1 MRLGC
6 RGMRPHC
13 HGTAATSCRGM
24 GAPRS
29 LPNDASVCVLHR
41 QTPLSATAES
51 LYQGMDPLSA
61 IDADER
67 KVAPPTY
74 ADTLTGASR
83 HVLLQQLRP
92 GGVLGIDTRCVKQV
106 TQGGRR
112 QWPTKQVPLNLV
124 NTLFKKK

>member
-51 LYQGMDPLSA
+51 LYEGMGPLPA

-74 ADTLTGASR
+74 ADTLIGR
-83 HVLLQQLRP
+83 HATSFCSSFGQEGCSGSTHVA
-92 GGVLGIDTRCVKQV
+92 
-106 TQGGRR
+106 
-112 QWPTKQVPLNLV
+112 
-124 NTLFKKK
+124 